1 MEFAELKS
9 VISISVVNFTFSHR
23 FMYTE
28 GKILYFVHH
37 SGTREPIR
45 IYARSICK
53 KCMISSLA
61 SEKKMAEYGIQEY
74 YYSGIFMDDCNRFS
88 TEINDVDATH
98 R

>member
-1 MEFAELKS
+1 
-9 VISISVVNFTFSHR
+9 
-23 FMYTE
+23 MYTE

-61 SEKKMAEYGIQEY
+61 SEKKMAEY
-74 YYSGIFMDDCNRFS
+74 YSGIFMDDCNRFS